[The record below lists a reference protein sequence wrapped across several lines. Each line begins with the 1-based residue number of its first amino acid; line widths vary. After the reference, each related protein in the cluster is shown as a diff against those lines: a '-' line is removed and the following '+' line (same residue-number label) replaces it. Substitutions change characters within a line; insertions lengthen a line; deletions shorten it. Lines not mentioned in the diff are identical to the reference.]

1 MSTYLITGTSRG
13 IGLELTKQLSE
24 LPSTQVSKIF
34 AVTRG
39 PSSGLQRVI
48 DSSSGRVINIV
59 IDNISSK
66 SSVSK
71 AVQEVEKHLNGN
83 GLDVLINN
91 AGMMPVTPEGMKSLT
106 AASLKEVYDVN
117 VVSAQVMSKSFLP
130 LLQKGKGKK
139 IINMYDLNYSLSVLV
154 NADTISTIRP
164 QWAP

>member
-1 MSTYLITGTSRG
+1 M
-13 IGLELTKQLSE
+13 
-24 LPSTQVSKIF
+24 
-34 AVTRG
+34 
-39 PSSGLQRVI
+39 I